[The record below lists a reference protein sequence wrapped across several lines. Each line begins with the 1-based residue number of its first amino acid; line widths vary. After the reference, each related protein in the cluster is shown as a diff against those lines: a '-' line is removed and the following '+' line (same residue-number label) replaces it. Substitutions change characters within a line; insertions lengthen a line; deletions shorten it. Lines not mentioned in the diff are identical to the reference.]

1 MKNFDTKKK
10 YESPILMVTELET
23 EDVIT
28 ISALIGQDIIDA
40 HQHLGYGTV
49 LVDFE

>member
-1 MKNFDTKKK
+1 MKKIDLKKK
-10 YESPILMVTELET
+10 YEAPLLIVTCLET